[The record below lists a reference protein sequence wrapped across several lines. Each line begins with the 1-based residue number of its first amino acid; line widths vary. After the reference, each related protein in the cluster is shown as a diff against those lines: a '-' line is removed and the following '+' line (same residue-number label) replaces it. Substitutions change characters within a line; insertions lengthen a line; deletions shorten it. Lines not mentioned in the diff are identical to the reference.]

1 MTIQVFLYLQQQLI
15 TTKEESEHKTQQ
27 IAACKSRISDLSKE
41 VEALSSSL
49 QEKEAT
55 VVLLEGKLPS
65 YQKTAST
72 PEQLSDV
79 ITLTAEIAELK
90 QKLKEAE
97 VQKQQATLEKDA
109 AVQEMQSKKK
119 VEMQLHRHLGKGFV
133 KRTCA

>member
-1 MTIQVFLYLQQQLI
+1 MRISQL
-15 TTKEESEHKTQQ
+15 TKEF
-27 IAACKSRISDLSKE
+27 
-41 VEALSSSL
+41 EALSSSL
-49 QEKEAT
+49 QEKEAA
-55 VVLLEGKLPS
+55 VALLEGKLTP
-65 YQKTAST
+65 YQKAAST

-97 VQKQQATLEKDA
+97 FQKQQATLERKA